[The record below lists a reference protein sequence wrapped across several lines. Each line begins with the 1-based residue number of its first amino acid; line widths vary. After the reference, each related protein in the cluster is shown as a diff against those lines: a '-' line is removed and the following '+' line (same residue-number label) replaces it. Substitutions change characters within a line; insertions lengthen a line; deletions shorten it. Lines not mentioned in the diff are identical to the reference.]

1 MKLMKVL
8 SNLFGNG
15 KKLSANEIAIK
26 DSNSKAKTLDE
37 RIKDYSLKP
46 KVLYESTSG
55 SDSTITLSDSVENY
69 EYIEIFYRDNTD
81 VFNSTKINEPN
92 GKKVTLSVIE
102 CTDSDNFSMNVK
114 SKNISISGKTITNN
128 VSSEINFKFSTKD
141 IYAANHRNIIYI
153 TRVIGYSNE

>member
-1 MKLMKVL
+1 MKLMEIL
-8 SNLFGNG
+8 SNLFGNN
-15 KKLSANEIAIK
+15 KISANDIAIK
-26 DSNSKAKTLDE
+26 DSSNKAKTLDV

-55 SDSTITLSDSVENY
+55 SNSTITLNDSVENY

-92 GKKVTLSVIE
+92 GKKVILSVIE
-102 CTDSDNFSMNVK
+102 CTDSDNYSMNVK

-128 VSSEINFKFSTKD
+128 VSSEINFKFSTKN
-141 IYAANHRNIIYI
+141 IYAVDHSNIIYI
-153 TRVIGYSNE
+153 TKVIGYSNE